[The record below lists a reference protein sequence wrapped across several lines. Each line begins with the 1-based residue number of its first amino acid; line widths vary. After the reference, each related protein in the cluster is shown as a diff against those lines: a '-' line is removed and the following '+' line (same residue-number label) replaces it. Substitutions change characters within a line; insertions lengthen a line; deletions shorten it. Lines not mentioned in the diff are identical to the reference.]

1 MPGSAAPVTAISEA
15 SPRMSL
21 DRFEVEG
28 NTLLPERIASTLRNA
43 IVGSVLAPGA
53 RLEEQALSKRLGVSR
68 VPLREAFRVLA
79 GEGLVVIQPNR
90 GAVVSERS
98 EGELRELFAVRS
110 MFEFEAARLLA
121 RSRPLAVLDALEAMI
136 GDMKRAV
143 RARRYDDYARI
154 AAQFHDLMVAQ
165 CGNHLIGQ
173 LYDRIRT
180 NLRRYQLMMVDLP
193 GSPAKSIREHE
204 TILAAIRTGKAA
216 AAARAAAMHVGELVQ
231 RFEQNH
237 KPAASSIAK
246 GIPAASATASP
257 TASGAAGRRAR
268 ITALPRRAAT
278 KKSTPTMKG

>member
-1 MPGSAAPVTAISEA
+1 
-15 SPRMSL
+15 MSL

-53 RLEEQALSKRLGVSR
+53 RLEEQGLAKRLGVSR

-90 GAVVSERS
+90 GAVVSGRS

-110 MFEFEAARLLA
+110 MFESEAARLLA
-121 RSRPLAVLDALEAMI
+121 RSRPPAVLDALEAMI
-136 GDMKRAV
+136 SDMKRAV
-143 RARRYDDYARI
+143 RVRRHDEYARI
-154 AAQFHDLMVAQ
+154 AAQFHDLMVAE

-173 LYDRIRT
+173 LYDRIRI

-204 TILAAIRTGKAA
+204 IILAAIRTGKAA
-216 AAARAAAMHVGELVQ
+216 AAARAAALHVDELVQ
-231 RFEQNH
+231 RFEQSRP
-237 KPAASSIAK
+237 PAASPVAK
-246 GIPAASATASP
+246 GVTEGVGKGVAKGVTKGVSP
-257 TASGAAGRRAR
+257 GGAGGRRAP
-268 ITALPRRAAT
+268 ITALPRRAST
-278 KKSTPTMKG
+278 KQSRKKSKPTMKE

>member
-1 MPGSAAPVTAISEA
+1 
-15 SPRMSL
+15 MSL

-53 RLEEQALSKRLGVSR
+53 RLEEQGLAKRLGVSR

-110 MFEFEAARLLA
+110 MFESAAARLLA
-121 RSRPLAVLDALEAMI
+121 RSRPPAVLDALEAMI
-136 GDMKRAV
+136 SDMKRAV
-143 RARRYDDYARI
+143 RVRRYDEYARI
-154 AAQFHDLMVAQ
+154 AAQFHDLMVAE
-165 CGNHLIGQ
+165 CGNRLIGQ

-180 NLRRYQLMMVDLP
+180 NLRRYQLMMADLP

-204 TILAAIRTGKAA
+204 IILAAIRGGKAA

-231 RFEQNH
+231 RFEQSR
-237 KPAASSIAK
+237 PAATSPVAK
-246 GIPAASATASP
+246 GVAAG
-257 TASGAAGRRAR
+257 GAGGRRACS
-268 ITALPRRAAT
+268 TALPRRASS
-278 KKSTPTMKG
+278 KKSKPTMKE

>member
-1 MPGSAAPVTAISEA
+1 
-15 SPRMSL
+15 MSL

-53 RLEEQALSKRLGVSR
+53 RLEEQGLAKRLGVSR

-90 GAVVSERS
+90 GAVVSGRS

-110 MFEFEAARLLA
+110 MFESEAARLLA
-121 RSRPLAVLDALEAMI
+121 RSRPPAVLDALDAMI
-136 GDMKRAV
+136 SDMKRAV
-143 RARRYDDYARI
+143 RVRRHDEYARI
-154 AAQFHDLMVAQ
+154 AAQFHDLMVAE

-180 NLRRYQLMMVDLP
+180 NLRRYQLMMADLP

-216 AAARAAAMHVGELVQ
+216 AAARAAGMHVDELVQ
-231 RFEQNH
+231 RFEQNR
-237 KPAASSIAK
+237 PPVASPVAK
-246 GIPAASATASP
+246 GVSTGGAAT
-257 TASGAAGRRAR
+257 SGANGRRAP
-268 ITALPRRAAT
+268 ITALPRRAST
-278 KKSTPTMKG
+278 KQSRKKSKPTMKE